1 MREMGWGASTGV
13 RAQVAFEL
21 EAAMTHDKAA
31 GLAAMVWESR
41 RSEIIEWM
49 IARRG
54 FSRKGA
60 AKAFHSFI
68 ETMIF
73 VAEETGDPQI

>member
-1 MREMGWGASTGV
+1 MTHN
-13 RAQVAFEL
+13 
-21 EAAMTHDKAA
+21 EAADLTAA
-31 GLAAMVWESR
+31 TWESR

-49 IARRG
+49 MKRRG

-60 AKAFHSFI
+60 TKAFHSFI

-73 VAEETGDPQI
+73 VAEQTGEPQTGNVRK

>member
-1 MREMGWGASTGV
+1 
-13 RAQVAFEL
+13 
-21 EAAMTHDKAA
+21 MTHDEAA
-31 GLAAMVWESR
+31 GLTAVVWESR

-60 AKAFHSFI
+60 TKAFHIFI

-73 VAEETGDPQI
+73 VAEETGEPQIENVR